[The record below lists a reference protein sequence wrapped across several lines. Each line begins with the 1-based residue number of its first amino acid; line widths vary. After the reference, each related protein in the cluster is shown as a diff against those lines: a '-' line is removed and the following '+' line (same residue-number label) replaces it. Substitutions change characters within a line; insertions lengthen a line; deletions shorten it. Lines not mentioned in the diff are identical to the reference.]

1 MKWAIVFYAILAPL
15 GGTDTE
21 EIISW
26 GLTFKHHEECIQ
38 FYNKNNEQIIK
49 GLQGHADEKF
59 GHPMHLLELGCAHAV
74 ADFENVPTENRD
86 ANVTLHVPLYNGG
99 EQT

>member
-38 FYNKNNEQIIK
+38 FYNKNRLNK
-49 GLQGHADEKF
+49 NKLNNLSCKS
-59 GHPMHLLELGCAHAV
+59 
-74 ADFENVPTENRD
+74 
-86 ANVTLHVPLYNGG
+86 Y
-99 EQT
+99 

>member
-38 FYNKNNEQIIK
+38 FYKSNFSVCE
-49 GLQGHADEKF
+49 
-59 GHPMHLLELGCAHAV
+59 
-74 ADFENVPTENRD
+74 
-86 ANVTLHVPLYNGG
+86 
-99 EQT
+99 